1 MCVQGQHK
9 KMAERRR
16 RQTSRAL
23 YREIQQLLAMAG
35 GQSRVCLLQ
44 ALLCRLLPPCA
55 ASGQAA
61 GLRSITAP
69 SITPQADAAGVVP
82 KRDDASQEHKNVP
95 DGDKANVEVNDA
107 HDIAA
112 QLVGPEP
119 VQGEC
124 ILTGDCLGKAVV
136 QGSEAVVQGSI
147 ISVSVSF
154 PLTGET
160 REDQG
165 ASNKRMLRER
175 RGRRVARSV
184 LAALVSAPAASSYTP
199 LLLPAPCFA
208 VISFL
213 STCAY
218 GARRWC
224 NCRSVSPLH

>member
-23 YREIQQLLAMAG
+23 YREIQQLLAMAD
-35 GQSRVCLLQ
+35 GQSRVSLLQ
-44 ALLCRLLPPCA
+44 ALLCRLLPPST

-82 KRDDASQEHKNVP
+82 KRDDALQEHKNVP
-95 DGDKANVEVNDA
+95 DGDKAHVEGNHVVVA
-107 HDIAA
+107 R
-112 QLVGPEP
+112 LVGPGP
-119 VQGEC
+119 GQGGC
-124 ILTGDCLGKAVV
+124 ILTGDSLGKAVV
-136 QGSEAVVQGSI
+136 QGSVAVVQGSI

-160 REDQG
+160 GEDQG
-165 ASNKRMLRER
+165 AANKRMLRER